1 MTDLVLSP
9 TTAMLAAGTLLLLSV
24 LANRLS
30 DNFGV
35 PALIMFLLVGMLAGS
50 DGIGGIHFD
59 NPSAANFV
67 GVIALAYILFSGGL
81 DTEWRSVRPV
91 LWRATILSTFGVTIT
106 AALVG
111 VFVWKVLGFTLKEGL
126 LLGAIVS
133 STDAA
138 AVFSIMRARG
148 VGLRGRLKPL
158 LELES
163 GSNDPMAAFLTIAAI
178 GWLMSPEM
186 SWQELLVSLGIRMTI
201 GLLVG
206 VAIGFMASFVLDR
219 LRLEYDGLYPVLST
233 SIVLLSYSLSDVIQ
247 GNGFLAVYASGIVL
261 GNREF
266 FHKQFLTRF
275 HDGLAWLMQVI
286 LFVVLGLLVFPSRL
300 PEVAGS
306 ALLVSAFLMFV
317 ARPVAVYLGLWGSS
331 FTMAEKTLVAWTGLR
346 GAVPIVLA
354 TFPFTAGYEHSESMF
369 NIVFF
374 IVLTSVI
381 LQGRTLM
388 WMAKWL
394 KVDAP
399 LLARPAHP
407 TETETPV
414 VVKGDVCE
422 IVVPPDSQLVG
433 KMVLE
438 LGLPKSVLIVM
449 IRREDKFIIPKGRT
463 SLKPFDTVSLIAD
476 RDGLKQARNL
486 MLSPEQNKDSADK

>member
-1 MTDLVLSP
+1 
-9 TTAMLAAGTLLLLSV
+9 MLAAGTLLLLSV

-59 NPSAANFV
+59 NPAAANFV

-201 GLLVG
+201 GLLIG

-233 SIVLLSYSLSDVIQ
+233 SIVLLSYSLSDVIN
-247 GNGFLAVYASGIVL
+247 NG
-261 GNREF
+261 
-266 FHKQFLTRF
+266 
-275 HDGLAWLMQVI
+275 
-286 LFVVLGLLVFPSRL
+286 
-300 PEVAGS
+300 
-306 ALLVSAFLMFV
+306 
-317 ARPVAVYLGLWGSS
+317 
-331 FTMAEKTLVAWTGLR
+331 
-346 GAVPIVLA
+346 
-354 TFPFTAGYEHSESMF
+354 
-369 NIVFF
+369 
-374 IVLTSVI
+374 
-381 LQGRTLM
+381 
-388 WMAKWL
+388 
-394 KVDAP
+394 
-399 LLARPAHP
+399 
-407 TETETPV
+407 
-414 VVKGDVCE
+414 
-422 IVVPPDSQLVG
+422 
-433 KMVLE
+433 
-438 LGLPKSVLIVM
+438 
-449 IRREDKFIIPKGRT
+449 
-463 SLKPFDTVSLIAD
+463 
-476 RDGLKQARNL
+476 
-486 MLSPEQNKDSADK
+486 